1 MGAIGKTPDA
11 VQHTANGLLPSA
23 TFTHAPLNNYLKYV
37 SAELQNLQNRRK
49 NSKFSAV
56 V

>member
-1 MGAIGKTPDA
+1 MGAIGKTPDT

-23 TFTHAPLNNYLKYV
+23 TFTPAPLNNYD
-37 SAELQNLQNRRK
+37 SATI
-49 NSKFSAV
+49 FDAAV